1 MRGVHRCTAAV
12 GSVRTTPERA
22 GGRRQP
28 DGRSSGGESY
38 IENMV
43 GASSKG
49 FLLAVVL
56 LAGQTAFAEKGPRNI
71 VLIILD
77 DLGVDRV
84 GAYGQATAAPT
95 PNLDALAA
103 RGVRFENFWGS
114 PHCSPFRASALTG
127 LPVRGHFISGPIDMG
142 SERRALGLDPGL
154 DTLPKR
160 LARHGYR
167 SEAIGKWHLAG
178 EPNFTARHP
187 LLAGFDHHAG
197 TLGNPGRPHS
207 YESFE
212 KCVDGGCEVVTG
224 SYLTTDTTDDV
235 IRALDGP
242 EPFFLWVGYN
252 AAHRPFHVPP
262 ASLHGFDGLECPDD
276 GPVRCHKALVEALDT
291 ELGRVFDAIDWS
303 DTTVI
308 VVADN
313 GTPRNALDSRSASGG
328 KGSVYETGIQVPLIV
343 RGAAV
348 APDAVGKVAP
358 GLAQVE
364 DLFATVLDL
373 AGESYES
380 DHARSFA
387 PLLRD
392 PEADSNRPWQYAERY
407 TPNGPGPGSDS
418 DRRHYVAA
426 ATERYKV
433 VVRRNK
439 QLAGEP
445 ELYDRRGS
453 GEARALALD
462 GLTTEQTEAL
472 SLLRG
477 VVDQHGS
484 MAPLVREKSLP
495 QSSWIIAI
503 VVLGTALLIW
513 QRRRRG

>member
-1 MRGVHRCTAAV
+1 MRGVHRCSARV
-12 GSVRTTPERA
+12 GFARMTPERA

-49 FLLAVVL
+49 LLFAVVL
-56 LAGQTAFAEKGPRNI
+56 LAGQTAFAEQGPRNI

-77 DLGVDRV
+77 DLGLDRV

-142 SERRALGLDPGL
+142 RERRALGLDPGL
-154 DTLPKR
+154 DTLPRR

-178 EPNFTARHP
+178 EPNFTPRHP

-197 TLGNPGRPHS
+197 TLGNPGRDG
-207 YESFE
+207 YEAFE
-212 KCVDGGCEVVTG
+212 KCVDGECSVVTG

-262 ASLHGFDGLECPDD
+262 ASLHGFEDLDCPDD

-313 GTPRNALDSRSASGG
+313 GTPRNALDARSASGG

-358 GLAQVE
+358 GLTQVE

-387 PLLRD
+387 PLLLD

-407 TPNGPGPGSDS
+407 TPNGPGPGPDS
-418 DRRHYVAA
+418 DRRHYMAA
-426 ATERYKV
+426 ATGRYKV
-433 VVRRNK
+433 VVRHHK
-439 QLAGEP
+439 ELTGEP
-445 ELYDRRGS
+445 EFYDRLSAGD
-453 GEARALALD
+453 ARDLASSE
-462 GLTTEQTEAL
+462 LTPEQAEAL
-472 SLLRG
+472 SLLLG
-477 VVDQHGS
+477 VIEQQGS
-484 MAPLVREKSLP
+484 MAPLAPARGP
-495 QSSWIIAI
+495 PAGGWIIAI
-503 VVLGTALLIW
+503 VVLGAAWLIYL
-513 QRRRRG
+513 RRRRG